1 MLPPLINKIAL
12 LMQKRPRVERRGAK
26 RLSPSAM
33 TPCQIRP
40 TGGDKQ
46 YAAWIH
52 NLSKSGVGLLTAT
65 EIPPGTLLQILIVN
79 AAHTAALTSEVKI
92 VRCTRVVSRDFLL
105 GGEFTNAL
113 QHDEMV
119 PFIL

>member
-26 RLSPSAM
+26 RLSPNAL

-40 TGGDKQ
+40 AGGDKQ

-52 NLSKSGVGLLTAT
+52 NLSKTGVGLLTSA
-65 EIPPGTLLQILIVN
+65 EMPAGTHLQILIVN

-105 GGEFTNAL
+105 GGEFINAL